1 MRKYLFLVLV
11 INLLLLKVFAEASTE
26 DAIILNQE
34 LQYLE
39 DSVKNIQSS
48 SMNENENENEN
59 QQNNHVKP
67 NLEKTYFADE
77 MEEDTVSTK
86 SSSPKRRGI

>member
-34 LQYLE
+34 LQFLE
-39 DSVKNIQSS
+39 DSVKNIQSTS
-48 SMNENENENEN
+48 QNENFETE
-59 QQNNHVKP
+59 KT
-67 NLEKTYFADE
+67 NLEKTYFEDG
-77 MEEDTVSTK
+77 MEEDSVSTK
-86 SSSPKRRGI
+86 SSTQKRRGL

>member
-34 LQYLE
+34 LQFLE
-39 DSVKNIQSS
+39 DSVKNIQSTS
-48 SMNENENENEN
+48 QNENFEAE
-59 QQNNHVKP
+59 KT
-67 NLEKTYFADE
+67 NLEKTYFEDD
-77 MEEDTVSTK
+77 MEEDSVSTK
-86 SSSPKRRGI
+86 SSTQKRRGL

>member
-34 LQYLE
+34 LQFLE
-39 DSVKNIQSS
+39 DSVKNIQSTS
-48 SMNENENENEN
+48 QNENFEKE
-59 QQNNHVKP
+59 KT
-67 NLEKTYFADE
+67 NLEKTYFEDD
-77 MEEDTVSTK
+77 MEEDSVSTK
-86 SSSPKRRGI
+86 SSTQKRRGL

>member
-34 LQYLE
+34 LQFLE
-39 DSVKNIQSS
+39 DSVKNIQSTS
-48 SMNENENENEN
+48 QNENFETE
-59 QQNNHVKP
+59 KKD
-67 NLEKTYFADE
+67 LEKTYFEDV
-77 MEEDTVSTK
+77 MEEDSVSTK
-86 SSSPKRRGI
+86 SSTQKRRGL

>member
-34 LQYLE
+34 LQFLE
-39 DSVKNIQSS
+39 DSVKNIQSTS
-48 SMNENENENEN
+48 QNENFETE
-59 QQNNHVKP
+59 KT
-67 NLEKTYFADE
+67 NLEKTYFEDD
-77 MEEDTVSTK
+77 MEEDSVSTK
-86 SSSPKRRGI
+86 SSTQKRRGL

>member
-11 INLLLLKVFAEASTE
+11 INLLLLKAFAEASTE

-48 SMNENENENEN
+48 SMHENEN
-59 QQNNHVKP
+59 QNNNNVINKP

-86 SSSPKRRGI
+86 SSSQKRRGI

>member
-11 INLLLLKVFAEASTE
+11 INLLLLKTFVEASTE

-39 DSVKNIQSS
+39 DSINNIQSTS
-48 SMNENENENEN
+48 INENKENDKVIN
-59 QQNNHVKP
+59 KP

-77 MEEDTVSTK
+77 MEEDTVSTR
-86 SSSPKRRGI
+86 SSSQKRRGI

>member
-48 SMNENENENEN
+48 SMHENEN
-59 QQNNHVKP
+59 QNNNNVNNKP

-86 SSSPKRRGI
+86 SSSQKRRGI